1 MYESYR
7 AEFEIVE
14 TGQRFGGTVVP
25 IELKSGSRRKIVS
38 IHADADVV
46 IPLDKPLCGIASI
59 RETLPEGT
67 TRTYKVYNGDN
78 DRHLV
83 QI

>member
-1 MYESYR
+1 MDESYL

-38 IHADADVV
+38 IHADIEVS
-46 IPLDKPLCGIASI
+46 IPLEKPLCGIASI
-59 RETLPEGT
+59 KETLPNGA
-67 TRTYKVYNGDN
+67 TRTYKVYNGDS